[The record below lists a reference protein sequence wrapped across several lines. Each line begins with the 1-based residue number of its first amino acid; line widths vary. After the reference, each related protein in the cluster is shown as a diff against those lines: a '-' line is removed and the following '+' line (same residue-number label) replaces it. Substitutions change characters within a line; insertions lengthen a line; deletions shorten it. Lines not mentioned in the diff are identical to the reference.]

1 MEDESAT
8 DAGANPGVIILA
20 GRVVPD
26 VVQEFGRRAMYDIL
40 SLEKAKKI
48 ARKYD
53 SIDHFLYGNGH
64 GLIGSLAAVGTNYG
78 ETTHLK
84 QLLIEN

>member
-1 MEDESAT
+1 
-8 DAGANPGVIILA
+8 
-20 GRVVPD
+20 
-26 VVQEFGRRAMYDIL
+26 MYDIL